1 MRIKTSAEHQQHSPF
16 LPLPPYR
23 LPHLLSLSLFFLF
36 FLVIDLFL
44 FQFPSASI
52 VFPFLFVNSVF
63 LSVFFSPPPSS
74 HLACMREDTER
85 ERERGGFLGFNWDV
99 SNRFPIWKDPI
110 RRGGAFPDPILDLK
124 RSLRDCPAALL
135 GFPLALAGDPAG
147 FPLRFSGSFGLV
159 RAGRCGCGNLD
170 GISLG
175 DDFGSFDSGDA
186 SSISRYFLVVLAR
199 RLRLSFFASV
209 PFFIDYTFYGRGG
222 FFLFF
227 LLSFSLS
234 LSLHFFFLSPSFSS
248 FSPPLLWRKMS
259 EKRNPFCFYSS
270 IFLGI
275 DVAKIE
281 ALEVLSAGWLDDA
294 LWKVLWFILDFFFFF
309 FFLLGGF
316 FLLAGWAG
324 EGGGLFQRPGSRLL

>member
-1 MRIKTSAEHQQHSPF
+1 M
-16 LPLPPYR
+16 
-23 LPHLLSLSLFFLF
+23 
-36 FLVIDLFL
+36 
-44 FQFPSASI
+44 
-52 VFPFLFVNSVF
+52 
-63 LSVFFSPPPSS
+63 
-74 HLACMREDTER
+74 
-85 ERERGGFLGFNWDV
+85 
-99 SNRFPIWKDPI
+99 
-110 RRGGAFPDPILDLK
+110 K

-234 LSLHFFFLSPSFSS
+234 LSSFFFYPLLFLLFPLPCYGEKCQKRETRFASILQYSSGLMWPRLRLLRFFRLADWMMPSGRFFDLFWIFFSS
-248 FSPPLLWRKMS
+248 FS
-259 EKRNPFCFYSS
+259 F
-270 IFLGI
+270 FLG
-275 DVAKIE
+275 DSFCWQVE
-281 ALEVLSAGWLDDA
+281 RGR
-294 LWKVLWFILDFFFFF
+294 
-309 FFLLGGF
+309 
-316 FLLAGWAG
+316 
-324 EGGGLFQRPGSRLL
+324 GGGLFQRPGSRLL